1 MQWQSYTFFLKF
13 VAILVSATI
22 IGLGLVVLF
31 GAPLNAKGESLR
43 GDAVYDGVVSLISVL
58 GKTGTGI
65 GICAAGLVI
74 GALCYRAAD
83 R

>member
-1 MQWQSYTFFLKF
+1 MGWQSYTFFLKF
-13 VAILVSATI
+13 IAIVVSATI

-31 GAPLNAKGESLR
+31 GDPLNAKADSLR
-43 GDAVYDGVVSLISVL
+43 GDAVYDGVVSLISVF

-65 GICAAGLVI
+65 GICLTGLVI
-74 GALCYRAAD
+74 GVLCYRAAE